1 VGPGELS
8 IETWV
13 KLGSGADAGLVEL
26 RSALGTS
33 ATLYTVWDAGNSNH
47 EVFFRATG
55 PTTVDFASSVRIQP
69 DVWTH
74 VVGSYNASDAFL
86 FVDGVSTTDPNWFG
100 ESGPSIFNN
109 NLWGRTTETGST
121 LDINGEV
128 SGLRVWRDAVTPTS
142 GNSVVNFDLSSADP
156 TLLGNFQIGTNGDTT
171 PLAGSPV
178 GGNLAAQGASVA
190 YTKNG
195 TGTVTVTDDN
205 FYQGPLTISAGTLAI
220 GNNGTA
226 GWVGGDITN
235 DAALEFN
242 RSDARD
248 YSNAISGTGS
258 VTKLANNT
266 LTLSGSNSYTGSTTV
281 SAGTLSLTGTLGA
294 TATTVG
300 TGAIIEG
307 NGTSAGTIAGAG
319 TVAPG
324 TAAAAEGILTFSS
337 LDPSANTVFNLEFTS
352 SDPNYADVANSNNDI
367 VRLTAANAFDSAM
380 TSANVVNIYLNDP
393 AQPSF
398 GAVEFRGGFFT
409 DTRSN
414 FLSSLQDAT
423 VNYFLRDDAG
433 SVPYNG
439 VNYTDV
445 TSLDWVLQTVPAN
458 ANFAGS
464 TVNGQV
470 LQVVP
475 EPSSFAL
482 AGFAIAG
489 LAAAGYRRRKA
500 AKKAA

>member
-1 VGPGELS
+1 TGFRIWDGNIGAPTEANSAVNASPTYTGTLDANFQVGTNGN
-8 IETWV
+8 TT
-13 KLGSGADAGLVEL
+13 
-26 RSALGTS
+26 AL
-33 ATLYTVWDAGNSNH
+33 
-47 EVFFRATG
+47 
-55 PTTVDFASSVRIQP
+55 
-69 DVWTH
+69 
-74 VVGSYNASDAFL
+74 VGSPAGGAL
-86 FVDGVSTTDPNWFG
+86 T
-100 ESGPSIFNN
+100 
-109 NLWGRTTETGST
+109 LTGST
-121 LDINGEV
+121 LY
-128 SGLRVWRDAVTPTS
+128 AK
-142 GNSVVNFDLSSADP
+142 
-156 TLLGNFQIGTNGDTT
+156 
-171 PLAGSPV
+171 
-178 GGNLAAQGASVA
+178 
-190 YTKNG
+190 YG
-195 TGTVTVTDDN
+195 TGTVTVTTDSYFLD
-205 FYQGPLTISAGTLAI
+205 TIDAGTLQI
-220 GNNGTA
+220 GDGNTTGALTTDVVNNGT
-226 GWVGGDITN
+226 
-235 DAALEFN
+235 LSFN
-242 RSDARD
+242 RSNALTH
-248 YSNAISGTGS
+248 SNTISGTGS

-266 LTLSGSNSYTGSTTV
+266 LTLSGSNSYTGSTTI

-319 TVAPG
+319 SVAPG
-324 TAAAAEGILTFSS
+324 TAAAPEGILTFSS

-398 GAVEFRGGFFT
+398 GDVEFRGGFFT

-414 FLSSLQDAT
+414 FLTSLQDAT
-423 VNYFLRDDAG
+423 VKYFLKDASG
-433 SVPYNG
+433 AVSYNG

-445 TSLDWVLQTVPAN
+445 TSLDWVLQTVPAT
-458 ANFAGS
+458 ANFAGG